1 MTLALDM
8 KYNHLSGLYTPII
21 SDQLRKTEGAA
32 IIANHQIES
41 YRSNR

>member
-21 SDQLRKTEGAA
+21 SDQFTKDRGR
-32 IIANHQIES
+32 S
-41 YRSNR
+41 YYC